1 MIEKN
6 IEITSIG
13 NIENGN
19 IIVAD
24 IDGVESQYYTSDTVL
39 GVEGSK
45 VCLQKLG
52 WIEVTRLVR
61 L

>member
-1 MIEKN
+1 MKYIV
-6 IEITSIG
+6 T
-13 NIENGN
+13 
-19 IIVAD
+19 IVAD
-24 IDGVESQYYTSDTVL
+24 IDGVESQFYTSDTVL

-61 L
+61 LLRRLKSD